1 MELLIPGLILVAL
14 MVYASTKIKKTAA
27 AAFEAETIETD
38 EFLLEKPEGFLN
50 VLNLDPALV
59 LDAYS
64 REFGVEPA
72 ADIRQARIQIR
83 QYRVCK
89 MSEAVALIAERSKVK
104 SDISELVGERKYRLI
119 EAERIEKGICFR
131 EIYKLSEKDE
141 DVFELKVIALE
152 DTNEDLL
159 RKIDQIVLSF
169 VVK

>member
-1 MELLIPGLILVAL
+1 